1 MVSDVYFPRVNGVS
15 TSIQT
20 FRGELHALGH
30 PVHLIAPDYY
40 APGDDETHILRVPS
54 RTLPLDPEDRAM
66 RTRFVWRE
74 LAALREE
81 KFDLVH
87 IQTPFIAHYLG
98 VSLAKALGVPCIAS
112 YHTYFEE
119 YLHHY
124 VPLLPQW
131 LGGYL
136 ARAFS
141 RRQCAQIDG
150 LVVPSEP
157 MLERL
162 DAYGINARSVVI
174 PTGLQPD
181 RFVPGDG
188 AAFRAAHRIPA
199 ETPVLL
205 CVGRVAHEKNIDFLI
220 RMSGEARRHVPDI
233 LLLVAGEGPARGDL
247 EELAAGLGLQG
258 NVRFMG
264 YLDRHRELLD
274 CYRAADLFVF
284 ASRTETQGL
293 VLLEAMAQGVPLV
306 STAKLGA
313 RSVLK
318 EGEGVRIAEEDIGD
332 FTAKVLG
339 LLADGEAR
347 RRLGE
352 RGRNHAQGWSARAQ
366 AMRLAEFYADV
377 VSDYRA
383 GRTVSRPPLVRLT
396 AEG

>member
-20 FRGELHALGH
+20 SRGELRELGH
-30 PVHLIAPDYY
+30 EVHLIAPDYY
-40 APGDDETHILRVPS
+40 APADDETHILRVPS

-98 VSLAKALGVPCIAS
+98 VALGKALGAPCVAS

-141 RRQCAQIDG
+141 RRQCAQLDG

-181 RFVPGDG
+181 RFIPGDG
-188 AAFRAAHRIPA
+188 AAFRAAHRIAA

-220 RMSGEARRHVPDI
+220 RMMDALRHSVPDA
-233 LLLVAGEGPARGDL
+233 LLVVAGEGPARGDL
-247 EELAAGLGLQG
+247 EELTSGLGLQG
-258 NVRFMG
+258 NVRFIG

-293 VLLEAMAQGVPLV
+293 VLLEAMAQAVPLV

-318 EGEGVRIAEEDIGD
+318 EGEGVHIAEEDIGE
-332 FTAKVLG
+332 FAAKVRA
-339 LLADGEAR
+339 LLADGDGR

-352 RGRNHAQGWSARAQ
+352 RGRTYAHGWSARAQ
-366 AMRLAEFYADV
+366 AVRLAEFYADV
-377 VSDYRA
+377 VGEYRRDA
-383 GRTVSRPPLVRLT
+383 T
-396 AEG
+396 AVIPSLAPGS